1 MSRENERS
9 HAPRARHPKNGRPV
23 SNCLLDLAPPDI
35 AWFRERSD
43 IVLVP
48 IGSCEQHGAHLPLG
62 TDTITALEVARRAA
76 EKAEVPYTAPFWT
89 GYSPQHMREPETGVG
104 TITLRASTL
113 NEALYDICRSLIHHG
128 WNKLIFVN
136 GHGSNTKVIDPLLR
150 RVKYETGAIV
160 GLYKPYA
167 ERYIGMLEGLL
178 ENPPD
183 ETPGWHASELE
194 TSQVLAHNSELV
206 RMDRA
211 AEDRA
216 QVPKWLPQS
225 FIKQDGAPDVAFQ
238 GYQYFVFPMDHN
250 EFSRTGVI
258 GNPMTATAEKGEEA
272 LERFADH
279 LVAAIDE
286 FRPLTT
292 EIKRREFEDRV

>member
-1 MSRENERS
+1 
-9 HAPRARHPKNGRPV
+9 
-23 SNCLLDLAPPDI
+23 
-35 AWFRERSD
+35 
-43 IVLVP
+43 
-48 IGSCEQHGAHLPLG
+48 
-62 TDTITALEVARRAA
+62 
-76 EKAEVPYTAPFWT
+76 
-89 GYSPQHMREPETGVG
+89 
-104 TITLRASTL
+104 
-113 NEALYDICRSLIHHG
+113 
-128 WNKLIFVN
+128 
-136 GHGSNTKVIDPLLR
+136 
-150 RVKYETGAIV
+150 
-160 GLYKPYA
+160 
-167 ERYIGMLEGLL
+167 MLEGLL

-206 RMDRA
+206 HMERA

-272 LERFADH
+272 LGRFADH